1 MDSRGKRNE
10 KEKKNSGWWI
20 RRRKWAKYKRRNLNK
35 LFSTKKKR
43 EERKQKL
50 DNRRKERARNKKK
63 RERELLSWFLADV
76 ANHNAHINLKKTTQ
90 EISAKNFVKSK
101 KISRP
106 FSQNGETTDP
116 WNYFIE
122 WKVEFFLSFFH
133 WSEREILVRF
143 NRYPIDQ

>member
-50 DNRRKERARNKKK
+50 DNRRKERARNKK
-63 RERELLSWFLADV
+63 ERALELVFGWCRKSQRSYQSQEA
-76 ANHNAHINLKKTTQ
+76 AQ

-122 WKVEFFLSFFH
+122 WKVEFFLSFFI
-133 WSEREILVRF
+133 EVREKF
-143 NRYPIDQ
+143 